1 MTCRSRFSFLAQLQE
16 LNAAWQ
22 TSYYSIC
29 ALSLEGMKMEIRRAN
44 PADRPAVLE
53 LISRVWEDDYIHYC
67 WDEWVEN
74 AAGGVPLVALHEGRL
89 VGIAYIHWL
98 NERVSWHQALRVDPD
113 ARRLGIGTALGQACL
128 REARAHGR
136 QLARL
141 LVDADNTPSL
151 RMTARLGFEKVQH
164 WYELAKSDLSD
175 QGPELREP
183 TAAELPLLLR
193 LAESQGERYWH
204 SDWETHDL
212 SLSALQQARAKGCL
226 RVLAAAPPA
235 AVADINI
242 EGDGDCTV
250 GALVGD
256 LEVVRRLVRGLEREV
271 SSKGLAPLRIL
282 QTKDSPHL
290 RLLVDELD
298 YELREGEGLTI
309 WEYDLSAHHPAAPA
323 DPGRSDLQSL
333 ADPRGHGQGGTD
345 SEEAP
350 SVCVQKNAAHGQ
362 QRQPGQ

>member
-1 MTCRSRFSFLAQLQE
+1 
-16 LNAAWQ
+16 
-22 TSYYSIC
+22 
-29 ALSLEGMKMEIRRAN
+29 MEIRRAN

-67 WDEWVEN
+67 WDEWVED

-256 LEVVRRLVRGLEREV
+256 AIAAKEAMVKHNLQGTVRYYGCPAEETLVGKVFMVRDGLFDDV
-271 SSKGLAPLRIL
+271 DISMTWHPGTDNVLWSASSLAMNSAKFTFHGRSSHAAGDPENGRSAL
-282 QTKDSPHL
+282 DA
-290 RLLVDELD
+290 VELMNVGAN
-298 YELREGEGLTI
+298 YLREHVSTDARIHYVITNGGGEPNVVPPI
-309 WEYDLSAHHPAAPA
+309 A
-323 DPGRSDLQSL
+323 
-333 ADPRGHGQGGTD
+333 
-345 SEEAP
+345 
-350 SVCVQKNAAHGQ
+350 
-362 QRQPGQ
+362 